1 MPKTQIIHPSDLRR
15 AGRLEMPEIPLNQY
29 NKSFEEE
36 LKTFSPEELKGIYLD
51 MRYIREVETMKIGRA
66 HV

>member
-1 MPKTQIIHPSDLRR
+1 MPKTQVIHPSDLRR

-36 LKTFSPEELKGIYLD
+36 LRTFSPENARKKGGWLMVLFAIPPLFLA
-51 MRYIREVETMKIGRA
+51 VVG
-66 HV
+66 

>member
-36 LKTFSPEELKGIYLD
+36 LKTFSPE
-51 MRYIREVETMKIGRA
+51 
-66 HV
+66 